1 MNVSDGSTQSKP
13 RRIEIYSQ
21 AVNKAID
28 AQLQTQHQLV
38 DAERDRLLKQHFL
51 DQMVILLAAALFDV
65 GDWFENYKIVY
76 VVL

>member
-65 GDWFENYKIVY
+65 GD
-76 VVL
+76 